1 MLFIAFMVLQ
11 IKESVRFLYFSKENM
26 SKKNLGKN
34 VLKIVSLTSPI
45 VFIEL
50 IQFVRVK
57 IR

>member
-1 MLFIAFMVLQ
+1 MVLQ
-11 IKESVRFLYFSKENM
+11 IKESVRFLYFLKENM

-57 IR
+57 IC

>member
-11 IKESVRFLYFSKENM
+11 IKESVRFLYFLKENM

-57 IR
+57 IC